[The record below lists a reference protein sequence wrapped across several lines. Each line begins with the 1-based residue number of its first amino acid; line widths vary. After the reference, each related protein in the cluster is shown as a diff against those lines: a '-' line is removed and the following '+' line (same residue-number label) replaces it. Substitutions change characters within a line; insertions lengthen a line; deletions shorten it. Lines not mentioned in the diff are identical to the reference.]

1 LITGD
6 LWQTIS
12 SKLFFGKPSLANYFW
27 QAISGKLFLA
37 SHLWQTIFWQATSNI
52 NTAHRWE
59 NQDPQ
64 AELDGDASSR
74 GVLDQST
81 PEPLQRQSAAQRYTL
96 ISGIMVI
103 FLLGQR
109 PTSTG

>member
-27 QAISGKLFLA
+27 QAISGRLFLA
-37 SHLWQTIFWQATSNI
+37 SHFWQAISNI

-109 PTSTG
+109 PTGTG